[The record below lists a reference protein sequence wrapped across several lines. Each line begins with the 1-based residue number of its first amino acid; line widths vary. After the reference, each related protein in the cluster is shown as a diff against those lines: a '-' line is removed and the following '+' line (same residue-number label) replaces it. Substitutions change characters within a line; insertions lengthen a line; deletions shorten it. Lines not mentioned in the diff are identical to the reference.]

1 MKAFLLIF
9 AGRLRSLMD
18 RISDSGSDGWGSIP
32 HGGTRRG
39 EAHIHTCKPHIFFDQ
54 MTADISK
61 WWAGLKVSEKE
72 RVATKIA
79 KRPVS
84 YPECTAIWNSL
95 SDERQRSIYE
105 HCSDAHGYLLK
116 EWFEGNPLTD

>member
-1 MKAFLLIF
+1 MN
-9 AGRLRSLMD
+9 
-18 RISDSGSDGWGSIP
+18 P
-32 HGGTRRG
+32 
-39 EAHIHTCKPHIFFDQ
+39 
-54 MTADISK
+54 DISK
-61 WWAGLKVSEKE
+61 WWAGLKISEKE

-84 YPECTAIWNSL
+84 YPECTSVWNSL

-105 HCSDAHGYLLK
+105 HCRDSHGYLLK